1 MNNIITK
8 SAAGVEQP
16 DGRRDLAAA
25 LGHLFAGGDI
35 RRKSWGQHSY
45 VTTVFTP
52 PITDCVGGDP
62 LLALVRANGD
72 HLPGWV
78 FSQQDIFALDW
89 ELLPRQE
96 PAQTAQSEG
105 EGDSIMLGIGF
116 GGLRPLTLQEQEAGR
131 AG

>member
-1 MNNIITK
+1 M
-8 SAAGVEQP
+8 SAIAAAGQQIERNDVMSAGVEQP
-16 DGRRDLAAA
+16 DGRRDLAEA

-45 VTTVFTP
+45 VTVFTP

-96 PAQTAQSEG
+96 PAQTAQT
-105 EGDSIMLGIGF
+105 I
-116 GGLRPLTLQEQEAGR
+116 
-131 AG
+131 

>member
-1 MNNIITK
+1 MSASWEMALDDIA
-8 SAAGVEQP
+8 AAGQQIERNDVMSAGVGQS

-45 VTTVFTP
+45 VTTVFKP

-96 PAQTAQSEG
+96 PAQTAQT
-105 EGDSIMLGIGF
+105 I
-116 GGLRPLTLQEQEAGR
+116 
-131 AG
+131 

>member
-1 MNNIITK
+1 MNNVITK

-96 PAQTAQSEG
+96 PAQTAQT
-105 EGDSIMLGIGF
+105 I
-116 GGLRPLTLQEQEAGR
+116 
-131 AG
+131 

>member
-1 MNNIITK
+1 M
-8 SAAGVEQP
+8 SASWEMALDDIAAAGQQIERNDVMSAGVEQP
-16 DGRRDLAAA
+16 DGRRDLAEA

-96 PAQTAQSEG
+96 PAQTAQT
-105 EGDSIMLGIGF
+105 I
-116 GGLRPLTLQEQEAGR
+116 
-131 AG
+131 